1 MPGPLKRLSHDR
13 HKGTCCCWSG
23 SYNILM
29 QESAGASDKSSHT
42 STSKTWHL
50 QARSSCKDLL
60 VRISREGLHQD
71 PHKIFW
77 QGPAQDHAEHFQKLS
92 ARPWREDVD
101 RRWTCTSHAG
111 TPRGLIFS
119 EGPDDPHKIFSQGL
133 ALYKISKVPLGVFRR
148 ISVIFFKVPKDF
160 RIKNYARSCKEPA
173 QSGCTWTSH
182 KRDLTRQFAGKK
194 FRAPDLSRTFCA
206 TLHNQNA
213 HGNVTTTYFMRKLL
227 R

>member
-92 ARPWREDVD
+92 ARPWGEDVD

-133 ALYKISKVPLGVFRR
+133 VLVQDQQGSFRC
-148 ISVIFFKVPKDF
+148 FQKDF
-160 RIKNYARSCKEPA
+160 RNFFQGPKRF
-173 QSGCTWTSH
+173 SH
-182 KRDLTRQFAGKK
+182 KRLCKIMQGACAVGMHLDISQARFDATICRKK
-194 FRAPDLSRTFCA
+194 IPRARS
-206 TLHNQNA
+206 
-213 HGNVTTTYFMRKLL
+213 
-227 R
+227 